1 MTLHRVVLTDE
12 EGNLTAEFFG
22 RTPESVR
29 QSAIEWFSKKLEE
42 SNTTGYSNA
51 NATRIES
58 HSYEID

>member
-1 MTLHRVVLTDE
+1 MTLHRIVITDE

-22 RTPESVR
+22 RTPDIVR
-29 QSAIEWFSKKLEE
+29 QSAIEWFRKKLDE
-42 SNTTGYSNA
+42 SNTGDYSKA